1 MVTHSDNRKTIRLN
15 IDHGMLRMLRSG
27 LGILSCSLHN
37 LSVSGCGVR
46 IVCESTETALL
57 QSWAPLL
64 KCGAEMDV
72 ELLRPPY
79 FNSLKMRAQVTHSEC
94 DADGNPD
101 LGLHFINADALQTAV
116 LERAVNATATD
127 KIRHMS
133 KSATHAAFDDSAVET
148 PPPPVNV
155 LEDHEPSHADLRIKS
170 LAEVLVMLRLLTAEQ
185 AAEAEIRADVE
196 RVAFPRFL
204 LKQRLLKPDDL
215 CRALALHSGLPTV
228 NLKDR
233 RIPEELIR
241 VYSYLTMLRHDFVP
255 FAVSK
260 ETLSVAAGVPLPA
273 EVVNELSRGCNKDV
287 LVFLTP
293 LDQVRSQLFKI
304 RPRSPSKERQHPRV
318 KASIAVA
325 FQYCD
330 ENGLNFDDEIHT
342 GEALDISEG
351 GFLVD
356 TKPPGK
362 LAPQYLLEHR
372 AQVRLEFSLHP
383 DEIHALCLIRHIE
396 TPLKSP
402 GLELHWQIGLQIV
415 DLPARELNAL
425 HELCAKASITQRG
438 AGYQIPR

>member
-1 MVTHSDNRKTIRLN
+1 MMTHSELRKTIRLN
-15 IDHGMLRMLRSG
+15 IDHGILKLRAPG
-27 LGILSCSLHN
+27 LAILSCSLHD

-46 IVCESTETALL
+46 IDREFTEVSLL

-64 KCGAEMDV
+64 RCGAEMDV
-72 ELLRPPY
+72 ELVRPPH
-79 FNSLKMRAQVTHSEC
+79 FNSLKMRAQVTHTEC
-94 DADGNPD
+94 DAHGNPE
-101 LGLHFINADALQTAV
+101 LGLHFIHCDALQTAA
-116 LERAVNATATD
+116 LERAVNATASD
-127 KIRHMS
+127 KVRHLPR
-133 KSATHAAFDDSAVET
+133 SAFHAPFEDSSTATRPQSLAVPE
-148 PPPPVNV
+148 N
-155 LEDHEPSHADLRIKS
+155 HEPGNADLRNKS
-170 LAEVLVMLRLLTAEQ
+170 LADVLIILRLLTTTQ
-185 AAEAEIRADVE
+185 AAEAESRAEVE
-196 RVAFPRFL
+196 RISLPRYL

-260 ETLSVAAGVPLPA
+260 ETLSVASGVPMPA
-273 EVVNELSRGCNKDV
+273 EVVNELSRGCNKEV

-304 RPRSPSKERQHPRV
+304 RPRAAFKEREFPRI
-318 KASIAVA
+318 KASIPVS

-351 GFLVD
+351 GFLLDV
-356 TKPPGK
+356 KPPGNI
-362 LAPQYLLEHR
+362 APQFLLEHHS
-372 AQVRLEFSLHP
+372 QVRIEFSLHP

-402 GLELHWQIGLQIV
+402 GLDLHWRIGLQIV
-415 DLPARELNAL
+415 DLPTPELNAL
-425 HELCAKASITQRG
+425 HDLCAKASMLQRG
-438 AGYQIPR
+438 AGYQITR